1 MVYLNLLE
9 RTHFWDKIIDL
20 GSSPSEP
27 SVTHAGK
34 ISAAISQSRSN
45 CPGPR
50 NAFPMAGAM
59 A

>member
-9 RTHFWDKIIDL
+9 RTHFRERIIEL
-20 GSSPSEP
+20 ESSPSEP

-34 ISAAISQSRSN
+34 ISAGISQSRSN
-45 CPGPR
+45 CPGSR
-50 NAFPMAGAM
+50 TAFPMAGAM